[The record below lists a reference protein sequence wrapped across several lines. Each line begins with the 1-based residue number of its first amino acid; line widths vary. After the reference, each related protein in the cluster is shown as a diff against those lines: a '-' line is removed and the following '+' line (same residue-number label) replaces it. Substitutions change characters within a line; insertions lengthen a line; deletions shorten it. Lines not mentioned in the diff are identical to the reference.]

1 MEFAEK
7 LIALRKGRELTQE
20 QLAEQLNVSRQSVSK
35 WESGQVIP
43 EVEKLLELS
52 KAFDVSIDYLL
63 KPSELDELSVKT
75 QMLEQQQEKLLI
87 REQKRTCIL
96 KSIMYT
102 VVIYLMLLAVY
113 FVEHS
118 LVFTVES
125 ELVWGLLGNH
135 VLWAE
140 FFIATAI
147 VILMWARNFRNKE

>member
-35 WESGQVIP
+35 WESGQVVP
-43 EVEKLLELS
+43 EVEKLIELS

-75 QMLEQQQEKLLI
+75 QLLEQQQERLLS
-87 REQKRTCIL
+87 REQKRRHIL
-96 KSIMYT
+96 KNSMYT
-102 VVIYLMLLAVY
+102 VVIYLIFLAVL
-113 FVEHS
+113 FIEHEV
-118 LVFTVES
+118 VFGLES
-125 ELVWGLLGNH
+125 ELLWELLGNH
-135 VLWAE
+135 VRIAE

-147 VILMWARNFRNKE
+147 VIFIWTKNFMSRE